1 MVVWKDGV
9 SPRAI
14 KLNNRNAVSLDDK
27 TLLKKIHAR
36 TGDHSGRALFLSNTH
51 YVEES
56 VLPEAIPATICRSLG
71 VNLPIMDA
79 PALTQKIC
87 EK

>member
-1 MVVWKDGV
+1 MVVWKGGV

-27 TLLKKIHAR
+27 TLLKIHAR

-51 YVEES
+51 YVEER
-56 VLPEAIPATICRSLG
+56 VLPEAIPAIICRSLG

-79 PALTQKIC
+79 PALTPKIC